1 MESDM
6 TKTPASTDCFNRFYH
21 FDTAPHFYVVVVIL

>member
-6 TKTPASTDCFNRFYH
+6 TKPPASTDCLNRFYH
-21 FDTAPHFYVVVVIL
+21 FDTASHFYVVVIL